1 MLEERKQ
8 KANVKKAKELAR
20 RASAPDLIDPAANE
34 EYDKKAQEAHKKID
48 KQREKV
54 SEDLREIHKEQAQSK
69 AVDPKQPSVVIA
81 PIEDA

>member
-1 MLEERKQ
+1 MRREKMLEERKQ

-48 KQREKV
+48 K
-54 SEDLREIHKEQAQSK
+54 
-69 AVDPKQPSVVIA
+69 
-81 PIEDA
+81 